1 MLQCPL
7 IGRYVDLSQMSFVR
21 NFMLFLAVI
30 ATIPS
35 TTTTN
40 NNNKNNIINNN
51 NNYHDNKNNKNSNN
65 NNNSN
70 YTNTTFSTT
79 NTINTTATTTK
90 NFTLV
95 SLNQSSILCL
105 AFYDILCR
113 VTFVIVCHKMVF
125 MTDVIW
131 HKVSWTIA
139 IWVSNEP
146 SRLVQLIYSIQNHFL
161 FWFLDKNSK
170 YQNANISLC
179 NSLSKTKRPKM
190 RMKVTS
196 NHFRPL
202 AKCF

>member
-1 MLQCPL
+1 MAFWYFGVLSKNQNKKWFWMLQINCT
-7 IGRYVDLSQMSFVR
+7 GRDGSFDTH
-21 NFMLFLAVI
+21 I
-30 ATIPS
+30 AM
-35 TTTTN
+35 
-40 NNNKNNIINNN
+40 
-51 NNYHDNKNNKNSNN
+51 
-65 NNNSN
+65 
-70 YTNTTFSTT
+70 
-79 NTINTTATTTK
+79 
-90 NFTLV
+90 V
-95 SLNQSSILCL
+95 C
-105 AFYDILCR
+105 DILCR
-113 VTFVIVCHKMVF
+113 MTFVIVCHKMTF

-190 RMKVTS
+190 RMKMTS